1 MESGSEREIYKFS
14 GNDWGALPEIS
25 PDGRSV
31 AFFHREKDESVLRV
45 VSTSGGSARE
55 LARVK
60 WPVEFQ
66 LTKGLAWSADSRQV
80 YFLKRIDFKS
90 PYELFRIAATGGEAE
105 SAGLK
110 AADIRDLNIAPDGTR
125 IAFSIGN
132 VQSPE
137 IWAIENFLPTTA
149 K

>member
-14 GNDWGALPEIS
+14 GDGWGVIPEIS

-31 AFFHREKDESVLRV
+31 AFFHREKDEFVLRV
-45 VSTSGGSARE
+45 ISSSGESSRE
-55 LARVK
+55 LARVE

-66 LTKGLAWSADSRQV
+66 LTKGLAWSPDSRQV
-80 YFLKRIDFKS
+80 YFLKRTDSKS
-90 PYELFRIAATGGEAE
+90 SHELFRIAATGGQAE
-105 SAGLK
+105 SVGLK

-132 VQSPE
+132 IRKPE
-137 IWAIENFLPTTA
+137 IWAIENFLPKDA